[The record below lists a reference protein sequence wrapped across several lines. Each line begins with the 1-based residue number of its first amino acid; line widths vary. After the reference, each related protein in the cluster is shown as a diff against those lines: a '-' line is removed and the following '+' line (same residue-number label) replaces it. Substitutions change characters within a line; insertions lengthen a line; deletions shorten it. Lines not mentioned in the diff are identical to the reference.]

1 MRRVPKPLPYAF
13 EYRFRNGRTMPITAE
28 KPRVFAT
35 KAVRG
40 SSAIVNWTRPGSRL
54 SASYFDWFNAD
65 VIIDRVTQSL
75 FAAEIALGSLHAHV
89 SEQELNL
96 FELASGEMAQSCA
109 GAPKIMRS
117 NVR

>member
-1 MRRVPKPLPYAF
+1 MR
-13 EYRFRNGRTMPITAE
+13 
-28 KPRVFAT
+28 
-35 KAVRG
+35 AVLICD
-40 SSAIVNWTRPGSRL
+40 AC
-54 SASYFDWFNAD
+54 
-65 VIIDRVTQSL
+65 
-75 FAAEIALGSLHAHV
+75 AAQLALGSLHAHV